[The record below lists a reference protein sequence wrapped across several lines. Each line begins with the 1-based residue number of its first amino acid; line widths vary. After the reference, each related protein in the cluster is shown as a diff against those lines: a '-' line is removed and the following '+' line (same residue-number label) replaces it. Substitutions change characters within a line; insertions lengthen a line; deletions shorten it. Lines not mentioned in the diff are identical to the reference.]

1 VPRRINASNRSELQK
16 GLALVTKDMERVTR
30 DLSGAD
36 SEPVRKAASVLAKNW
51 RRLLS
56 TQGGGQPSAP
66 GSPPHAQDEGFRF
79 RGSNKRSKPLRRTIG
94 TAVVDGV
101 RRVGSG
107 DFRARLH
114 EFGTAEMPPR
124 PHGRVALEQ
133 SVGQVTDV
141 LITES
146 ERAIE
151 KARL

>member
-1 VPRRINASNRSELQK
+1 MARRINAASRSELQK
-16 GLALVTKDMERVTR
+16 GLAAVTKDMERVTR

-36 SEPVRKAASVLAKNW
+36 SEPVRKSAAVLAKHW

-56 TQGGGQPSAP
+56 TPGAGEPSPA
-66 GSPPHAQDEGFRF
+66 GSPPHAQDEGFQL
-79 RGSNKRSKPLRRTIG
+79 RGGKRSKPLRRTIG

-114 EFGTAEMPPR
+114 EFGAEDLPPR
-124 PHGRVALEQ
+124 PHGRVALEAAQ
-133 SVGQVTDV
+133 PEMVEVIV
-141 LITES
+141 TES
-146 ERAIE
+146 ERQIQ